1 MSKILDNE
9 FRKDLYKS
17 LMEAGYEKS
26 EAQHIIGV
34 KYFTALKEKVSTTVE
49 MLKSIIETDNYDSL
63 VDKTIA
69 SITELT
75 TDLAE
80 LSKMDKI
87 VNVKKVTE

>member
-34 KYFTALKEKVSTTVE
+34 KYFTALKNKITSTIDIIKVTLENDT
-49 MLKSIIETDNYDSL
+49 YDSL
-63 VDKTIA
+63 EENALVI
-69 SITELT
+69 SELT
-75 TDLAE
+75 ADLAE
-80 LSKMDKI
+80 LAKMDKI
-87 VNVKKVTE
+87 VNVKKTHE